1 MKRTVVK
8 KTADPFAER
17 VSPQLATLVSAPP
30 TRGEWVYEIKLDGY
44 RILARCEGGK
54 ARLFTRSGNDRTS
67 KMESLA
73 REIATLPVQTAWLDG
88 EAVVLSS
95 IGRESEQH

>member
-30 TRGEWVYEIKLDGY
+30 TRGVWVYEITLDGY
-44 RILARCEGGK
+44 RILARCVGGK
-54 ARLFTRSGNDRTS
+54 ARLFTRMGNDWTS
-67 KMESLA
+67 EMEGLCARVREAPRPMRLA
-73 REIATLPVQTAWLDG
+73 
-88 EAVVLSS
+88 
-95 IGRESEQH
+95 

>member
-1 MKRTVVK
+1 MNRIVTK

-44 RILARCEGGK
+44 RILAQCEGG
-54 ARLFTRSGNDRTS
+54 RTRIFTRNVNDWTS
-67 KMESLA
+67 QMESLA
-73 REIATLPVQTAWLDG
+73 R
-88 EAVVLSS
+88 
-95 IGRESEQH
+95 